1 MTGAVTKGGRYD
13 VAVVGGGHNG
23 LVAAALAARAGR
35 SVVVLEAGPRLGGM
49 ATLGPRN
56 GGFDSAGAAHL
67 IDGLSPALVQSLEL
81 QRHGL
86 QFAVSTLDDV
96 ALLPGGELLV
106 VSGRDPEATRRSIG
120 RFSPRDAERFPEF
133 EARLGRLSAALAP
146 FLDRVPPTL
155 RFEEWSERLEY
166 LRLGWAM
173 RRLGRRDMRDLLRI
187 IGMNSFDLAEEVFET
202 DALKGLIG
210 FDSLLGNRFGPRSP
224 NTVYTLL
231 QRKAGTIAGRR
242 GATALPKGGPAALIE
257 ALAAS
262 ARAAGA
268 EIRTEARVAE
278 ILVDN
283 GRVNGL
289 LLADGSEIDCRT
301 VLSSAHPR
309 TTLLEL
315 VGAGQLDADL
325 VRGLRHARGEGGT
338 AKVWLR
344 LGALPDF
351 GLSASD
357 LGRSRLV
364 FAPDLGFLE
373 RGHDAAKYGELPDR
387 LAMEIALPG
396 LADEHQLG
404 SESKPVVSVT
414 LANVPY
420 RLRNRDDAQLK
431 QALVQRT
438 TAALADLAPG
448 SGETIEA
455 VEALTP
461 KEVEAATG
469 APGGHWHHL
478 ETGLDQTYLLRPA
491 PGLAQYRT
499 PIQGLWLCGAG
510 SHPGGGV
517 TGRPGANAARAALAA
532 AKTGR

>member
-1 MTGAVTKGGRYD
+1 MSGGTYE
-13 VAVVGGGHNG
+13 VAVIGGGHNG

-35 SVVVLEAGPRLGGM
+35 SVVVLEAAERLGGM
-49 ATLGPRN
+49 ATLGPA
-56 GGFDSAGAAHL
+56 GEGFDSAGAAHL
-67 IDGLSPALVQSLEL
+67 LDGLSPALVRTLEL
-81 QRHGL
+81 ERHGL
-86 QFAVSTLDDV
+86 AFAVATMDDV

-106 VSGRDPEATRRSIG
+106 VSGSDPEATRRSLG
-120 RFSPRDAERFPEF
+120 RFSPRDAERLPLF

-146 FLDRVPPTL
+146 FLDRTPPSL
-155 RFEEWSERLEY
+155 RFQAWSERLEY

-187 IGMNSFDLAEEVFET
+187 IGMNSFDLVEEVFET

-210 FDSLLGNRFGPRSP
+210 FDSVLGNRFGPRSP

-231 QRKAGTIAGRR
+231 QRKAGTLAGRR
-242 GATALPKGGPAALIE
+242 GASLLPRGGPRALIE
-257 ALAAS
+257 ALASS

-268 EIRTEARVAE
+268 EIRTGARVAE

-289 LLADGSEIDCRT
+289 VLADGSELDCRT

-315 VGAGQLDADL
+315 VGAGRLDADL

-344 LGALPDF
+344 LGAVPDF
-351 GLSASD
+351 GLAASA

-373 RGHDAAKYGELPDR
+373 RGHDCAKYGELAERP
-387 LAMEIALPG
+387 AMEIVLPG
-396 LADEHQLG
+396 LADSHQLG
-404 SESKPVVSVT
+404 SESQPILSAT

-420 RLRNRDDAQLK
+420 RLRNRDEAALK
-431 QALVQRT
+431 RALIEHT
-438 TAALADLAPG
+438 TATLSELAPG
-448 SGETIEA
+448 LAETIEA
-455 VEALTP
+455 AEALTP
-461 KEVEAATG
+461 REVEAATG

-491 PGLAQYRT
+491 PGLAQYAT

-532 AKTGR
+532 ARARR

>member
-1 MTGAVTKGGRYD
+1 MTRQRYD

-35 SVVVLEAGPRLGGM
+35 SVVLLEAGGRLGGM
-49 ATLGPRN
+49 ATLGPA
-56 GGFDSAGAAHL
+56 GEGFDSAGAAHL
-67 IDGLSPALVQSLEL
+67 VDGLSPALVQALEL
-81 QRHGL
+81 HRHGL
-86 QFAVSTLDDV
+86 EFAVQTMDDV

-106 VSGRDPEATRRSIG
+106 VSGRDGEATRRSIG
-120 RFSPRDAERFPEF
+120 RFSPRDAERLPAF

-146 FLDRVPPTL
+146 FLDRVPPSL
-155 RFEEWSERLEY
+155 RFKDWSERLEY

-187 IGMNSFDLAEEVFET
+187 VGMNAADLVEEVFET

-210 FDSLLGNRFGPRSP
+210 FDSVLGNCFGPRSP

-231 QRKAGTIAGRR
+231 QRRAGTIAGRR
-242 GATALPKGGPAALIE
+242 GASALPRGGPAALIA
-257 ALAAS
+257 ALEKA

-268 EIRTEARVAE
+268 EIRTNARVAE
-278 ILVDN
+278 VLIDN

-289 LLADGSEIDCRT
+289 ALADGGELDCRI
-301 VLSSAHPR
+301 VLSSAHPH
-309 TTLLEL
+309 TTLVDL
-315 VGAGQLDADL
+315 VGVRQLDADL
-325 VRGLRHARGEGGT
+325 VRNLRHARGEGGT

-344 LGALPDF
+344 LGAVPDF
-351 GLSASD
+351 GLSASE

-364 FAPDLGFLE
+364 FAPDLGFVE

-387 LAMEIALPG
+387 PAMEITLPG
-396 LADEHQLG
+396 LADGHQLG
-404 SESKPVVSVT
+404 AEAKPILSAT

-420 RLRNRDDAQLK
+420 RLRDGDDAALK
-431 QALVQRT
+431 AALVERT
-438 TAALADLAPG
+438 TAALGDLAPG
-448 SGETIEA
+448 LVDSIEA

-491 PGLAQYRT
+491 PGLARYAT

-510 SHPGGGV
+510 SHPGGGL

-532 AKTGR
+532 AKAR

>member
-1 MTGAVTKGGRYD
+1 MSRQRYD
-13 VAVVGGGHNG
+13 LAVIGGGHNG

-35 SVVVLEAGPRLGGM
+35 SVVLLEAGERLGGM
-49 ATLGPRN
+49 ATLGPAAE
-56 GGFDSAGAAHL
+56 GFDSAGAAHL
-67 IDGLSPALVQSLEL
+67 VDGLSPALVQALEL
-81 QRHGL
+81 HRHGL
-86 QFAVSTLDDV
+86 EFAVQTMDDV

-106 VSGRDPEATRRSIG
+106 VSGRDREATRRSIG
-120 RFSPRDAERFPEF
+120 RFSPRDAERFPAF
-133 EARLGRLSAALAP
+133 EERLGRLSAALGP
-146 FLDRVPPTL
+146 FLDRVPPSL
-155 RFEEWSERLEY
+155 RFQDWSERLEY

-187 IGMNSFDLAEEVFET
+187 IGMNAADLVEEVFET

-210 FDSLLGNRFGPRSP
+210 FDSVLGNRFGPRSP

-242 GATALPKGGPAALIE
+242 GASALPRGGPAALIA
-257 ALAAS
+257 ALEKA

-268 EIRTEARVAE
+268 EIRTGARVAE
-278 ILVDN
+278 VLIDN

-289 LLADGSEIDCRT
+289 ALADGSELDCRT

-309 TTLLEL
+309 TTLLDL
-315 VGAGQLDADL
+315 VGVRQLDADL
-325 VRGLRHARGEGGT
+325 VRSLRHARGEGGT

-344 LGALPDF
+344 LGAMPDF

-357 LGRSRLV
+357 LGRARLV
-364 FAPDLGFLE
+364 FAPDLGFVE

-387 LAMEIALPG
+387 PAMEIALPG
-396 LADEHQLG
+396 LADGHQLG
-404 SESKPVVSVT
+404 AEAKPILSAT

-420 RLRNRDDAQLK
+420 RLRNRDDAALK
-431 QALVQRT
+431 AALIERT
-438 TAALADLAPG
+438 TAALGDLAPG
-448 SGETIEA
+448 LADTIEA

-491 PGLAQYRT
+491 PGLARYAT

-532 AKTGR
+532 AKAR